1 MEKMHSLKILIRR
14 RTMYEEKIEEIL
26 SKMSIEDK
34 VYALTPTNNEY
45 CRIKSLDF
53 RGPVPQDV
61 PRGGADNWE
70 TGRPTYGPDGK
81 PNDGQYHPAA
91 FPSNSSVA
99 MSWDKELTYHV
110 GQLFAMEA
118 KANPEKVSILNR
130 PGMNLKRSPLC
141 GRNYDYLS
149 EDPVLTGLLAAEYV
163 KGIQSEHVG
172 ACPKHFIAN
181 NQEFD
186 RMNTNSRIG
195 ERVFHEIY
203 LRPWKIMLQDA
214 KPWMIMSS
222 YNKVN
227 GEWVN
232 SNRQCMDALR
242 NDIGFEGVVVSD
254 FLAIHHNKV
263 AAHNN
268 SMDIELADPAIH
280 VQEIFD
286 ALETGEI
293 TEDKIDEILR
303 RQLRMALHAAQFDNS
318 AEIDMEDYHQE
329 ARKIASQCMVLLKN
343 DQILPVDSS
352 RGGKILVAGE
362 LAAEPNVEGSG
373 SGYMNGYKVD
383 IPLEEIKKQ
392 AEEQGLSVR
401 YSQGYQVVKSRPPV
415 DPEPDQGL
423 LDTLKNEA
431 IDADLVFAFVGAPYG
446 YESESYDRPDI
457 RLQKNQRA
465 MLDTL
470 AEYGNKVVIIL
481 TGGSVYD
488 LVPWNDKVKGILF
501 AGLAGEGYGNAVANV
516 LFGRAEPGGR
526 LTETFPVREEHGPS
540 WFDFTPADKEM
551 PHVNYSEGLLVGY
564 RWYDTRKLPVL
575 YPFGYGLSYTSFS
588 YEGFRIDRKQMKPDD
603 EAEVSLT
610 VRNTGERPGSQVIQ
624 LYIHEKKGIF
634 RRPEKEL
641 RDFQKV
647 YLMPGEA
654 KTVTFLISRK
664 DLEVYSTMLH
674 KWGVQSDTYDILL
687 NISAGENVAAGSI
700 EVTEGDQLFFF
711 TSMTP
716 LVHFVNC
723 PAFHEYLKV
732 QKPEW
737 MQQFF
742 DLSRTDYLVLMLPL
756 PFYRLCEP
764 LQGEPMFEREE
775 IQGIIDCCNEYIR
788 KQ

>member
-1 MEKMHSLKILIRR
+1 
-14 RTMYEEKIEEIL
+14 MYEEKIEEIL

-70 TGRPTYGPDGK
+70 NGKPTYGPDGK
-81 PNDGQYHPAA
+81 PNDGQYHPVA

-99 MSWDKELTYHV
+99 MSWDKKLTYHV
-110 GQLFAMEA
+110 GQLFALEA

-149 EDPVLTGLLAAEYV
+149 EDPVLTGLLGTEYV
-163 KGIQSEHVG
+163 KGLQDEGIG
-172 ACPKHFIAN
+172 ACPKHFLAN

-186 RMNTNSRIG
+186 RMNTDSRIG
-195 ERVFHEIY
+195 ERVLHEVY
-203 LRPWKIMLQDA
+203 LRPWKMVLQEA

-232 SNRQCMDALR
+232 SSRQCMDALR
-242 NDIGFEGVVVSD
+242 KEIGYEGVVVSD

-280 VQEIFD
+280 MQEILD

-293 TEDKIDEILR
+293 TVDVIDDILR
-303 RQLRMALHAAQFDNS
+303 RQLKMALHAAEFDNS
-318 AEIDMEDYHQE
+318 AEVDMEAFHEE
-329 ARKIASQCMVLLKN
+329 AREIAAQCMTLLKN
-343 DQILPVDSS
+343 DNILPVDPS
-352 RGGKILVAGE
+352 GCKKILVAGQ

-373 SGYMNGYKVD
+373 SGYMNGYRVD
-383 IPLEEIKKQ
+383 IPLDEIQKL
-392 AEEQGLSVR
+392 AREQGMTVE
-401 YSQGYQVVKSRPPV
+401 YSQGYQVVKARPPV
-415 DPEPDQGL
+415 DPEPEQAL
-423 LDTLKNEA
+423 LDALQKDVQ
-431 IDADLVFAFVGAPYG
+431 DADLIFAFVGAPYG
-446 YESESYDRPDI
+446 YESESYDRPNI

-465 MLDTL
+465 MLDCL
-470 AEYGNKVVIIL
+470 AEYGKHVVIIL

-488 LVPWNDKVKGILF
+488 LAPWNEKVEAILF

-516 LFGRAEPGGR
+516 LFGKAEPGGR
-526 LTETFPVREEHGPS
+526 LTETFPLREEHGPS
-540 WFDFTPADKEM
+540 YFDFTPADKEM

-575 YPFGYGLSYTSFS
+575 YPFGHGLSYTTFD
-588 YEGFRIDRKQMKPDD
+588 YTGFWISKSRMKPDE
-603 EAEVSLT
+603 EAVVSLT
-610 VRNTGERPGSQVIQ
+610 VTNTGEKAGSQVIQ
-624 LYIHEKKGIF
+624 LYIHQRDGMF

-641 RDFQKV
+641 RNFEKV
-647 YLMPGEA
+647 HLSPGES
-654 KTVTFLISRK
+654 KEVIFTVSRK
-664 DLEVYSTMLH
+664 DFEVYSTMLH
-674 KWGVQSDTYDILL
+674 KWGVQSGTYDILL
-687 NISAGENVAAGSI
+687 NISSQETIAAGSV
-700 EVTEGDQLFFF
+700 EVEEGDQLFFF

-716 LVHFVNC
+716 LVQFVKC
-723 PAFHEYLKV
+723 PAFHTYLKNHS
-732 QKPEW
+732 PEW
-737 MQQFF
+737 LQNFF
-742 DLSRTDYLVLMLPL
+742 DLSKTDFLVLMLPL
-756 PFYRLCEP
+756 PFYRLSEP
-764 LQGEPMFEREE
+764 VQGEPMFSKAQILE
-775 IQGIIDCCNEYIR
+775 IIDCCNEYVSR
-788 KQ
+788 